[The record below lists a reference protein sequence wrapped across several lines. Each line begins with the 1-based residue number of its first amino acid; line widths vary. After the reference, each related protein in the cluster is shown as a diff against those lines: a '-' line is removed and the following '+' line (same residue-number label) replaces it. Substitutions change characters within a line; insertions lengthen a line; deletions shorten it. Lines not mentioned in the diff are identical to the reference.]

1 MNWKIASAAGAAAIL
16 IIYVWGAADPGGQ
29 VPDTFD
35 IRATYQDGRIAVSFA
50 DASGGTTG
58 VDMEVLGMAET
69 LHRTYEGHAFEDT
82 IHFGGPPR
90 YGWGAHPIILD
101 IRHDTMGD
109 MRIKTEVRN
118 AGEAPAPLLL
128 ER

>member
-1 MNWKIASAAGAAAIL
+1 MTWRKAAAAGAAAALVIA
-16 IIYVWGAADPGGQ
+16 VWAAASPGGQ
-29 VPDTFD
+29 IPDAFD

-58 VDMEVLGMAET
+58 VTMEILGMAET
-69 LHRTYEGHAFEDT
+69 LRRTYEGHAFEDA
-82 IHFGGPPR
+82 IPFAGPPR
-90 YGWGAHPIILD
+90 YGWGAHPVILD
-101 IRHDTMGD
+101 IRHDTLGD
-109 MRIKTEVRN
+109 IRIKTEVRN